1 MNRVISWLQ
10 IIRLRQLLT
19 VFLLSLTVF
28 IGTAFDLHGHPLQ
41 AQAQEAS
48 GKVADVDT
56 SPSARAQRVQA
67 DAEKSAELLAK
78 EGIKVQ
84 NRAAQS
90 TQKAGNNLI
99 DTVRE
104 KLNLDEPIDPGT
116 KQVGEEIK
124 ETVTGNND

>member
-10 IIRLRQLLT
+10 IIRLRQILT

-41 AQAQEAS
+41 AQAQAS
-48 GKVADVDT
+48 LDKPAYVD

-84 NRAAQS
+84 SQATES

-104 KLNLDEPIDPGT
+104 KLNLDEPLDPGT
-116 KQVGEEIK
+116 KQAGEQLK
-124 ETVTGNND
+124 ETVTGNKD

>member
-41 AQAQEAS
+41 AQAQESSDKA
-48 GKVADVDT
+48 AYVD
-56 SPSARAQRVQA
+56 SPSSRAQRVQA

-84 NRAAQS
+84 NRATQS

-124 ETVTGNND
+124 DTVTGNND